1 MISTV
6 EFHPLCISFSINTIG
21 MQKVSECKR
30 TIPKPKYDFGLT
42 KTVKKINAIK
52 IYVIKK

>member
-30 TIPKPKYDFGLT
+30 NIPKYKYDFGLT

>member
-1 MISTV
+1 
-6 EFHPLCISFSINTIG
+6 

-52 IYVIKK
+52 IYVCNKKGNKFNS